1 MTPVFYEVTAAIQ
14 DRSILVEWVRWMGET
29 HLDDVV
35 AAGATRGRL
44 IRIDGP
50 TATFVCQYEFASRSA
65 LDRYLSEHAPRLR
78 AEGVALFDSDQ
89 VSYTRRTGDI
99 LSDTS
104 TH

>member
-14 DRSILVEWVRWMGET
+14 DLSILDDWVRWMGDE
-29 HLDDVV
+29 HLADVV

-50 TATFVCQYEFASRSA
+50 TATFVCQYEFASRGA

-78 AEGVALFDSDQ
+78 AEGTARFDAEQVAYS
-89 VSYTRRTGDI
+89 RHTGDI
-99 LSDTS
+99 LADTEN
-104 TH
+104 